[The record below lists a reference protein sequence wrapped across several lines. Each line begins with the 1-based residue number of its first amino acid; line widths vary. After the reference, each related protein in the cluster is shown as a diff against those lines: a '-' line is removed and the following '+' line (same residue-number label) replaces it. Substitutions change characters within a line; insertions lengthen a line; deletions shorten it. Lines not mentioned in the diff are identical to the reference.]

1 MVLEG
6 HSRTVNCVHWNPVI
20 PNMIA
25 SASDDGTVR
34 LWAPLAS
41 ASCQTM
47 KNSDEPHSTSEFAM
61 ALSSVVFTAGD
72 FRRLLLIYQ

>member
-1 MVLEG
+1 M
-6 HSRTVNCVHWNPVI
+6 I

-47 KNSDEPHSTSEFAM
+47 KTSDEPHSTSEFAM
-61 ALSSVVFTAGD
+61 ALSSVVYSFLFVCKTNIVKGP
-72 FRRLLLIYQ
+72 FVSYF